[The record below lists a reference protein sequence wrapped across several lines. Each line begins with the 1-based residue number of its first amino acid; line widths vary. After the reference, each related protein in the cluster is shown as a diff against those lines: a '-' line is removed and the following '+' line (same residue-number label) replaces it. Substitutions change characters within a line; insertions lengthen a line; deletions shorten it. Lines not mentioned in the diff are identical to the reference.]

1 MSGRIPGQVYYPVSF
16 WSGHLDGLW
25 PPARHL
31 LPQPLALPPEVPHAV
46 SATVVLLIAST
57 GAADAALHAS
67 PDGTRGFGTI
77 QAAIDAAADGDT
89 VWVAPAEWMETVFIT
104 DKHVVL
110 KSLEGPEVTSIA
122 SLYPLRILNEDAS
135 GTVID
140 GFTLRGQVSGVRGL
154 GNEVTVKDCLIEGP
168 ADCQGADLDNGSY
181 RFERCTFLDCG
192 QNGIRAY
199 GSELEVVDC
208 RFEANGQP
216 SQPEGAGIRL
226 DVGSLLVE
234 RTVFVDNES
243 GSGPGIW
250 IRSAEAVVDRA
261 TFHDNV
267 ATDSGAFGSV
277 VTVRG
282 FAGVS
287 FSRSIFSESDAH
299 SAVGKAASSA
309 TATFDCCVFWRNE
322 QNRTDGFP
330 DPVGDAGNR
339 RIDPI
344 FCDED
349 AGDLAIAHGSP
360 CDAGQSPDG
369 CGVIGALDPG
379 CGDPG
384 SVWISGRVAYHWG
397 QGTEGAVL
405 EASGDASDTSVTGTD
420 GYYYLNVPPG
430 SYTVTATHPV
440 YNLTPAAREYAALT
454 ATETGDDY
462 FPYETP
468 RSWLVDGSGG
478 GDAVTIEEAIE
489 LAWPLDSVLVAPG
502 FYEES
507 SGLSLGGK
515 PILVKSL
522 DGPSVT
528 FIDASGHVF
537 WIREGGTEDSI
548 VDGFTLLGDY
558 WSTVRVDEGATL
570 TVRRCVLAGN
580 SHGEGAAV
588 VAGGSLTLEEC
599 LVRDVAPAAAGIE
612 LRPGF
617 DGSVS
622 RNVFFGNGGP
632 AIVLDA
638 DRQDAVTC
646 NAMWMNGDD
655 AIVGGYPML
664 PGENGN
670 FAADPLFCDAAGGDH
685 HLDAV
690 SPCLPGQD
698 PYGAGCGQVGPFG
711 EGCAVAPPFYA
722 FAVTPSDATYHEP
735 VALEVEGRFFP
746 PTATVTLEA
755 DGEPDI
761 PVALD
766 LVSPDLLAGTA
777 DLTGAR
783 PGLRSVVIHD
793 GSAAYALEEGFE
805 VRPVEVASVTPD
817 ALSIDDPPTALVIDG
832 FPFLADVEVRFENPA
847 EEVLPSSIVSRTF
860 DELVVEVDPGG
871 YRSSWDLVLIHPG
884 QDTLR
889 VGDALWIEDQ
899 NRALDVPGDYATIP
913 VAIAV
918 AIPGDSV
925 RVGPGEYAGR
935 FTLDRPLVLLSLA
948 GPEETVLTGSGDNV
962 ISVVSGGEGSR
973 IEGFTIRD
981 GRSTYAGGGLRA
993 SGEVYVVGNRFEN
1006 NTAFTMSVFHDKG
1019 IGGAMYL
1026 TGESHVIGNTFVD
1039 NRSGLWGG
1047 AILIRCENETD
1058 ESEVRD
1064 NLFLHNQSD
1073 QGNGIVVIAD
1083 VVDPNPVLIDGNTF
1097 VTSTGW
1103 AEIGFDY
1110 LSTGVVT
1117 RNLFSAEWI
1126 YPVVCEVSQPTREGD
1141 PDPRRERYVP
1151 GRASRGA
1158 GGLIVDCNAVH
1169 ITGGDP
1175 MEWEQDLE
1183 AWCEIEVTSTFY
1195 GDPLFCDPGSGD
1207 YRLREDSPIAPGA
1220 TACGRIGA
1228 FEETCPVVI
1237 GTDEEAS
1244 APVAYALGRLRP
1256 NPFNPRLRVPFDV
1269 PAPGG
1274 EVRIEVFDV
1283 NGRRVRSLLRE
1294 VMPAGRH
1301 QVIWDGRAGDLEGGA
1316 RAASGVYFIRMDAGP
1331 HAFIERATLLQ

>member
-1 MSGRIPGQVYYPVSF
+1 MPS
-16 WSGHLDGLW
+16 
-25 PPARHL
+25 ARAL
-31 LPQPLALPPEVPHAV
+31 LPALALLVAPTGP
-46 SATVVLLIAST
+46 AS
-57 GAADAALHAS
+57 AALHAS
-67 PDGTRGFGTI
+67 PGGERGFSTI
-77 QAAIDAAADGDT
+77 QAAINAASDGDT
-89 VWVAPAEWMETVFIT
+89 VWVAPAAWMETLFIS
-104 DKHVVL
+104 DRYVVL

-122 SLYPLRILNEDAS
+122 SIYPIRVLGEAAS

-140 GFTLRGQVSGVRGL
+140 GFTLRGQVSGIRGL
-154 GNEVTVKDCLIEGP
+154 DNQVTVKDCLIEGP
-168 ADCQGADLDNGSY
+168 ADCQGADLDNGTY
-181 RFERCTFLDCG
+181 RFERCTFFDCG

-208 RFEANGQP
+208 RFEANGKP
-216 SQPEGAGIRL
+216 SQPDGAGIRL

-243 GSGPGIW
+243 ESGPGIW
-250 IRSAEAVVDRA
+250 IRSAEATVDRA

-309 TATFDCCVFWRNE
+309 TADFDCCVFWRNE

-330 DPVGDAGNR
+330 DPVGNAGNR
-339 RIDPI
+339 RVDPV

-349 AGDLAIAHGSP
+349 AGDVAIAHGSP
-360 CDAGQSPDG
+360 CDASQSPDG
-369 CGVIGALDPG
+369 CGMIGALDPA

-384 SVWISGRVAYHWG
+384 SLWITGRVAYHWG
-397 QGTEGAVL
+397 QGTEGAIL
-405 EASGDASDTSVTGTD
+405 EASGDASDTFVTGTD

-440 YNLTPAAREYAALT
+440 YNLTPAERAYAALT
-454 ATETGDDY
+454 VTETGDDY
-462 FPYETP
+462 FPYDTP

-478 GDAVTIEEAIE
+478 GDTVTIEDAIE

-502 FYEES
+502 FYGES
-507 SGLSLGGK
+507 SDLDLQGK
-515 PILVKSL
+515 PILVSSL
-522 DGPSVT
+522 EGPAST
-528 FIDASGHVF
+528 FIDAPGRVF

-548 VDGFTLLGDY
+548 VEGFTLLGDY
-558 WSTVRVDEGATL
+558 WSTLRVDAGGML
-570 TVRRCVLAGN
+570 TVRGCVLAGN
-580 SHGEGAAV
+580 SYGAGAAV
-588 VAGGSLTLEEC
+588 TASGTLTLEEC
-599 LVRDVAPAAAGIE
+599 LVRDVAPTAAGVE
-612 LRPGF
+612 LLPGF

-622 RNVFFGNGGP
+622 RNIFVDNGGP

-638 DRQDAVTC
+638 DRQGAVSC

-655 AIVGGYPML
+655 AIVGDYPMSA
-664 PGENGN
+664 GQNGN
-670 FAADPLFCDAAGGDH
+670 FVADPLFCDAAGGDY

-698 PYGAGCGQVGPFG
+698 PYGAACGQVGPFG

-722 FAVTPSDATYHEP
+722 FAVSPPDAYYHEP
-735 VALEVEGRFFP
+735 VSLDIEGRFFP
-746 PTATVTLEA
+746 PTTTVTLEA
-755 DGEPDI
+755 DGQPDI
-761 PVALD
+761 VVVLD
-766 LVSPDLLAGTA
+766 VVSPDLLTGTA
-777 DLTGAR
+777 DLAGAR

-793 GSAAYALEEGFE
+793 GAAAYAFEDGFE
-805 VRPVEVASVTPD
+805 VRPMEVTSLTPD
-817 ALSIDDPPTALVIDG
+817 ALSTDDPPTALTIDG

-847 EEVLPSSIVSRTF
+847 EEILPTSIATRTF

-884 QDTLR
+884 QDTVR
-889 VGDALWIEDQ
+889 VADALWIEDE
-899 NRALDVPGDYATIP
+899 NRTLDVPGDYATIP
-913 VAIAV
+913 TAIAV

-935 FTLDRPLVLLSLA
+935 FTLDRPLVLQSLD

-981 GRSTYAGGGLRA
+981 GHSSFGGGIRA
-993 SGEVYVVGNRFEN
+993 SGEVYVVGNHFEN
-1006 NTAFTMSVFHDKG
+1006 NTAFTMSAFHDKG
-1019 IGGAMYL
+1019 MGGAMYV

-1073 QGNGIVVIAD
+1073 QGNGVVVVAD
-1083 VVDPNPVLIDGNTF
+1083 VIDPAPVVIDGNTF
-1097 VTSTGW
+1097 VSSTGW
-1103 AEIGFDY
+1103 AEVGFDY
-1110 LSTGVVT
+1110 YATGVVT

-1126 YPVVCEVSQPTREGD
+1126 YPVLCEVSQPAREGD
-1141 PDPRRERYVP
+1141 PDVVRETRAP
-1151 GRASRGA
+1151 GAASRA
-1158 GGLIVDCNAVH
+1158 AADLVVDCNAVH
-1169 ITGGDP
+1169 ITEGDP
-1175 MEWEQDLE
+1175 TEWEQDLE
-1183 AWCEIEVTSTFY
+1183 AWCEIDVTSTFY
-1195 GDPLFCDPGSGD
+1195 GDPLFCDPESGD

-1237 GTDEEAS
+1237 GTDEEAP
-1244 APVAYALGRLRP
+1244 APVAYALGHLTP

-1274 EVRIEVFDV
+1274 DVRIEVFDV
-1283 NGRRVRSLLRE
+1283 NGRRVRSLVRE
-1294 VMPAGRH
+1294 RLPAGRH
-1301 QVIWDGRAGDLEGGA
+1301 EVIWDGRAGDVQGGA
-1316 RAASGVYFIRMDAGP
+1316 RAASGVYFIRMDAGTET
-1331 HAFIERATLLQ
+1331 FIERATLLQ